1 MAFCLRM
8 PDVELECVHLLE
20 RVVTHR
26 TAEDS
31 AALCTIPDACA
42 RVRERF
48 SISTED
54 IERDLDCLTRWYARM
69 TEDLSTDGPQ
79 YARYF
84 FVPED
89 AQESF
94 GLSLVF
100 AERCLRE
107 DKQASGPSRMRVII
121 SEMLSCCGFETELL
135 RNQMPQDI
143 PALIAFLQQYDG
155 TSDAAKWQLLDG
167 VMNFDTHLEK
177 VRGILA
183 PLLQRYTDLLPMIQ
197 PIIDRTCDEIDR
209 RITEA
214 GSAKRML
221 QKLGL
226 VLDVEDLVIQP
237 SAVVFQGI
245 SAFGSGETEESARL
259 FLSYGIL
266 YDRLFALESG
276 SEAADT
282 LLQKILHALDDK
294 TRMTIL
300 TALKDGG
307 KYGQELAKL
316 TWLTPATISHHMSEL
331 TSVGLVNI
339 EKQGTR
345 LVYRIDREHADA
357 FLRQMREKLLG

>member
-1 MAFCLRM
+1 MAFCHRV

-31 AALCTIPDACA
+31 AALCTMPDACK

-48 SISTED
+48 SINTED
-54 IERDLDCLTRWYARM
+54 IERDLDCLTQWYGRM
-69 TEDLSTDGPQ
+69 TEGLSVDDPQ

-84 FVPED
+84 FVSED
-89 AQESF
+89 AEASF
-94 GLSLVF
+94 GLSLLL
-100 AERCLRE
+100 ADRYPRE
-107 DKQASGPSRMRVII
+107 NKQNSPDCTRVVI
-121 SEMLSCCGFETELL
+121 SEMLSCCGFETELP
-135 RNQMPQDI
+135 RDQMPQDI

-155 TSDAAKWQLLDG
+155 TSDAVKWQLLDG
-167 VMNFDTHLEK
+167 VTNFEKHLEK
-177 VRGILA
+177 VRELLV
-183 PLLQRYTDLLPMIQ
+183 PLLQRYTDLLPMLR
-197 PIIDRTCDEIDR
+197 PMLDRACDEIDR
-209 RITEA
+209 RIAEA
-214 GSAKRML
+214 GSAKKRL

-259 FLSYGIL
+259 FLSYGVL
-266 YDRLFALESG
+266 YDSLFDLESG

-282 LLQKILHALDDK
+282 LLQKLLHALNDK
-294 TRMTIL
+294 TRLTIL

-316 TWLTPATISHHMSEL
+316 TGLTPATISHHMSEL

-339 EKQGTR
+339 EKQGIR
-345 LVYRIDREHADA
+345 LIYRIDREHADA
-357 FLRQMREKLLG
+357 FLCQMREKLLG